1 MSAEVEAYLEETE
14 RHWDEEAG
22 LFAGLSFEP
31 YHLSRIPA
39 GKRIHH
45 LLGNIYYACALLES
59 GTPERIKRASRVLSV
74 VASQQDLDSTSLS
87 YGAWSHYLEEP
98 VQTTPWPKMFGA
110 DFPGVAL
117 CHILLEHE
125 SKLPR
130 ETAQVTR
137 NMLKHAGYCTFRHNF
152 GVPYSNYAV
161 MGACVCI
168 VGGEILGDDYLFQYG
183 KAKLREIETNIQTNG
198 GYAEWNSPTYTF
210 VTMAECERIVQLA
223 KDTEC
228 RERAVRALRAGWEEV
243 AHYYHPRLRQM
254 AGPHSRAYHNHV
266 QASWLQFVK
275 ERADLDIEPHTSVPP
290 SAPSGGIWM
299 SIKPQPCPEDLLP
312 RLRELPQSEY
322 TTRRL
327 LYRSYVNEESDFY
340 STTWFA
346 EDATLGSVNLE
357 DLWHQRRSVIGY
369 WQTPEDSCVTL
380 RARFLHDGYDFSSA
394 YIRNAQDGPRVLST
408 FGLLTNMGDRMAHID
423 PPEDGLFAAEDFRV
437 RYELSG
443 ASVSARDLGGGRYE
457 FSAGARKAVVHTLP
471 GRFGPH
477 EVSWELGNKD
487 GCVFVDGICYKGARK
502 KFNLQF
508 LGDVAVAAGLELL
521 RASDRP
527 APEAPVLKTGAP
539 QAGFYE
545 AQWSVGAGLRVAG
558 PLNAILYPGY
568 KGGEMARQ
576 PNRTPPRPP
585 ASVFPVRA

>member
-1 MSAEVEAYLEETE
+1 MSVEAYLDESEQN
-14 RHWDEEAG
+14 WDEEAG
-22 LFAGLSFEP
+22 LVAGLSGEP
-31 YHLSRIPA
+31 YHLSRIPP

-45 LLGNIYYACALLES
+45 LLGNLYYAWGLLES
-59 GTPERIKRASRVLSV
+59 GKPERIQRTARVLSV
-74 VASQQDLDSTSLS
+74 VAAQQDIDPTSTS

-98 VQTTPWPKMFGA
+98 VQTTPRPKMFGA

-125 SKLPR
+125 AKLAR
-130 ETAQVTR
+130 ETAQTTR

-168 VGGEILGDDYLFQYG
+168 VGGELLNDAYLFDYG
-183 KAKLREIETNIQTNG
+183 KAKLRDIEANIQIHG

-210 VTMAECERIVQLA
+210 VTMAECERIIQLA
-223 KDTEC
+223 QDSEC
-228 RERAVRALRAGWEEV
+228 RERAMRALRAGWEEV

-275 ERADLDIEPHTSVPP
+275 ERTGLEIAAHAAVSPGTEK
-290 SAPSGGIWM
+290 GGIWM
-299 SIKPQPCPEDLLP
+299 NIKPQPCPTDLLP
-312 RLRELPQSEY
+312 RLNALPQPEF

-327 LYRSYVNEESDFY
+327 LYRSYVNEEPDFY

-346 EDATLGSVNLE
+346 EDAALGSVNLE
-357 DLWHQRRSVIGY
+357 DLWYQRRSVLGY
-369 WQTPEDSCVTL
+369 WQTPEDFCVTL
-380 RARFLHDGYDFSSA
+380 RARFLHDDYDFSSA
-394 YIRNAQDGPRVLST
+394 YIRNAQDGPRVLSA

-443 ASVSARDLGGGRYE
+443 AGVSARSLGGGRYE

-477 EVSWELGNKD
+477 EVSWELGKKD
-487 GCVFVDGICYKGARK
+487 GSVFVDGICYRGARK

-508 LGDVAVAAGLELL
+508 LGEVAIAAGLEVL
-521 RASDRP
+521 RSGDRP
-527 APEAPVLKTGAP
+527 APEGPVLKTGAP
-539 QAGFYE
+539 SADFYE

-576 PNRTPPRPP
+576 PNRTRPRPP
-585 ASVFPVRA
+585 APAFPVRA